1 MSGINQMEY
10 FQSIVDEF
18 TGTEFTT
25 EDLMDKTL
33 SSKEEIPCDVW
44 LSKDKFS
51 IIHVEEYPELSEEE
65 LELLSEIKGKYG
77 FISEEQSPPH
87 FMDALKIHRKNIVQ
101 WHDSLFPKPVI
112 IEDIDKEDLATII
125 KVLGEEKD
133 GRIIANE
140 IDKYRNKKP
149 IKTSQELASIINNA
163 KKNYNK
169 YKKNPATKTFQAIRI
184 FVNQELTE
192 LILGL
197 IGAVKLLSNEGILIV
212 VSFHSLEDKIVK
224 NFFNLYSNLR
234 KNPSRYLPINETKS
248 SLFKLVSK
256 KSLKPDAKEI
266 KENIRSRSAKL
277 RYAIRNNNSFF
288 YPSEFKNKFA
298 NYFKLEGGRI

>member
-1 MSGINQMEY
+1 MHESRKTRRDRYLPSSSSILSIAFSFQLSDTERGFSFESNNSLNMEMGINKY
-10 FQSIVDEF
+10 SAY
-18 TGTEFTT
+18 
-25 EDLMDKTL
+25 
-33 SSKEEIPCDVW
+33 DVINN
-44 LSKDKFS
+44 L
-51 IIHVEEYPELSEEE
+51 
-65 LELLSEIKGKYG
+65 
-77 FISEEQSPPH
+77 
-87 FMDALKIHRKNIVQ
+87 
-101 WHDSLFPKPVI
+101 
-112 IEDIDKEDLATII
+112 DKEYLATII
-125 KVLGEEKD
+125 KVLGDEKD
-133 GRIIANE
+133 GKIIANK
-140 IDKYRNKKP
+140 IDKYRSKKP

-197 IGAVKLLSNEGILIV
+197 IGAAKLLSNEGILIV
-212 VSFHSLEDKIVK
+212 VSFHSLEDQIVK

-256 KSLKPDAKEI
+256 KPLRPDVKEI

-288 YPSEFKNKFA
+288 YPSEFKNKFV